1 MTFLVVTIPTIRS
14 QLRESYKIILT
25 VLGVAIGIQ
34 LSSKI
39 PLDFFESEIV
49 PSIAIVILPLAVAL
63 SSFAV
68 SRNYD
73 GSKIFGK
80 SYFILGVSYLLF
92 FLGEATFYFY
102 IDPFEAFE
110 FEIFTEMLFLTSM
123 TLLIAHIIINIR
135 YFAEKFETYQK
146 IILVIIPVVIVT
158 GYGVSLLGALSDNP
172 EGYFFNLIVT
182 AQSAI
187 SLGLIIVAFT
197 VFRQTALFVPWFLLL
212 IGFLLS
218 TMGDTL
224 YRYTDTIASYD
235 TADPATGLW
244 LASSMM
250 VIYALYKHQKSI

>member
-1 MTFLVVTIPTIRS
+1 M
-14 QLRESYKIILT
+14 
-25 VLGVAIGIQ
+25 AIAIQ

-39 PLDFFESEIV
+39 PIDFFESEIV
-49 PSIAIVILPLAVAL
+49 ASTAIVILPLAVAI

-68 SRNYD
+68 SRNYG

-102 IDPFEAFE
+102 IDPFGEYE
-110 FEIFTEMLFLTSM
+110 FRMFTEMMFLTSM
-123 TLLIAHIIINIR
+123 TLLIMHIIINIR

-146 IILVIIPVVIVT
+146 ILLVVVPSVIVV
-158 GYGVSLLGALSDNP
+158 GYGISLIGALSDNP
-172 EGYFFNLIVT
+172 GGYFFNLIVT
-182 AQSAI
+182 AQSAV

-197 VFRQTALFVPWFLLL
+197 VFRQTVLFVPWFLLL
-212 IGFLLS
+212 IGFLFS

>member
-1 MTFLVVTIPTIRS
+1 MVITIPTIRS

-25 VLGVAIGIQ
+25 ILVVAIAIQ

-49 PSIAIVILPLAVAL
+49 ASTAIVILPLAVAI
-63 SSFAV
+63 SSFTV
-68 SRNYD
+68 SRNYG

-102 IDPFEAFE
+102 IDSFGESE
-110 FEIFTEMLFLTSM
+110 FRMFTEIMFLTSM
-123 TLLIAHIIINIR
+123 TLLIMHIIINIR
-135 YFAEKFETYQK
+135 YFTEKFETYQK
-146 IILVIIPVVIVT
+146 ILLVVIPSIIVV
-158 GYGVSLLGALSDNP
+158 GYGISLIGALSDNP
-172 EGYFFNLIVT
+172 DGYFFNLIVT
-182 AQSAI
+182 AQSAV

-197 VFRQTALFVPWFLLL
+197 VFRQTALFVPWVLLL
-212 IGFLLS
+212 IGFLFS

-224 YRYTDTIASYD
+224 YRYTDTVASYD

>member
-1 MTFLVVTIPTIRS
+1 MV
-14 QLRESYKIILT
+14 
-25 VLGVAIGIQ
+25 VAITIQ

-39 PLDFFESEIV
+39 PIDFFESEIIA
-49 PSIAIVILPLAVAL
+49 STAIVIFPLAVAI

-68 SRNYD
+68 SRNYG

-102 IDPFEAFE
+102 IDPFGESGFRM
-110 FEIFTEMLFLTSM
+110 FTEMMFLTSM
-123 TLLIAHIIINIR
+123 TLLIMHIVINIR
-135 YFAEKFETYQK
+135 YFAEKFENYQK
-146 IILVIIPVVIVT
+146 IMLIVIPSVIVV
-158 GYGVSLLGALSDNP
+158 GYGISLLGAISENP
-172 EGYFFNLIVT
+172 NGYFFNLVVT
-182 AQSAI
+182 AQSAV

-212 IGFLLS
+212 IGFLFS

-235 TADPATGLW
+235 TTDPATGLW

>member
-1 MTFLVVTIPTIRS
+1 MA
-14 QLRESYKIILT
+14 
-25 VLGVAIGIQ
+25 VAIIIQ

-39 PLDFFESEIV
+39 PIDFFESEIV
-49 PSIAIVILPLAVAL
+49 ASTAIVIFPLAVAI

-68 SRNYD
+68 SRNYG

-80 SYFILGVSYLLF
+80 SYFILGVSYSLF

-102 IDPFEAFE
+102 MDPFGEYE
-110 FEIFTEMLFLTSM
+110 FKIFSEMMFLTSM
-123 TLLIAHIIINIR
+123 TLLIMHIVINIR
-135 YFAEKFETYQK
+135 YFAEKFENYQK
-146 IILVIIPVVIVT
+146 IMLVVIPSVIVV
-158 GYGVSLLGALSDNP
+158 GYGISLLGALSENP
-172 EGYFFNLIVT
+172 DGYFFNLVVT
-182 AQSAI
+182 AQSAV

-212 IGFLLS
+212 IGFLFS

-235 TADPATGLW
+235 TTDPATGLW

>member
-1 MTFLVVTIPTIRS
+1 MVITIPTIRS
-14 QLRESYKIILT
+14 QLRESYKIILA
-25 VLGVAIGIQ
+25 VLGVAIAIQ

-39 PLDFFESEIV
+39 PIAFFESEIV
-49 PSIAIVILPLAVAL
+49 ASTAIVILPLAVSI
-63 SSFAV
+63 SSFVV
-68 SRNYD
+68 SRNYG

-102 IDPFEAFE
+102 IDPFEAYDFR
-110 FEIFTEMLFLTSM
+110 IFIEMMFVSSM
-123 TLLIAHIIINIR
+123 ILLILHIIINIR

-146 IILVIIPVVIVT
+146 IMLAVIPSVVVA
-158 GYGVSLLGALSDNP
+158 GYVIALGDAVP
-172 EGYFFNLIVT
+172 ENTNEYFFNLFMT
-182 AQSAI
+182 AKSAV
-187 SLGLIIVAFT
+187 SLGLVIVAFT
-197 VFRQTALFVPWFLLL
+197 VFRHTALFVPWFLLL

-218 TMGDTL
+218 TMGDTF

-235 TADPATGLW
+235 TTDPATGLW